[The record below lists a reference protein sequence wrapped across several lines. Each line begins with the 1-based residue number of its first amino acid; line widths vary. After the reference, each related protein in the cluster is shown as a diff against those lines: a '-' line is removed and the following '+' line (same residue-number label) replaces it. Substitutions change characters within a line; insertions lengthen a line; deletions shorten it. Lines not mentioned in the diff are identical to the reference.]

1 MKKVSVD
8 VATTGY
14 RLGKVA
20 WIGSE
25 VVWSEH
31 GSLNMKDP
39 MTGQYSKTFG
49 SGTSAGIGY
58 GGGAWTTTKNYIT
71 AVVAQQYIRVY
82 NRDGAVVSDT
92 YLGVGA
98 ACPTISS
105 IGHIA
110 FVTSDGVEDTISV
123 IPKGSRTR
131 IKLETG
137 SQADFYSSPAW
148 NSKGDKLAWIEWDHP
163 NMPWSGTRLMVAD
176 YDKFTSEI
184 TNVVQVAGGYDNP
197 IQQPEFTRN
206 DELMWVDGRPGH
218 DEIIIMG
225 HDGVRT
231 VIASDLSIMEPAWA
245 YAPKVYSARYLEG
258 VLYSVLAISSVGAGS
273 VVKEFFLDSREP
285 RTIKTPNDCTLVH
298 EIDVSIDGGN
308 LAVNISS
315 PFCQQQILA
324 MNIDTSEVYG
334 TARSPA
340 SKNPD
345 LANVIESAEP
355 VSWPTSNDMIAHGIL
370 YLPPKANGEDTPL
383 IVCMHGG
390 PTMAYRLG
398 WSPEPY
404 YWCSR
409 GYSVLY
415 VNYRGSTG
423 YGREYETS
431 LNGNWGVYDPED
443 AVSGADY
450 VSELGKCDRERVV
463 IMGGSAGGY
472 AVLQALSSFPSE
484 FAGGVDM
491 YGISDLNELLKE
503 THKFEARYPYK
514 LIGPLPECKSIYDE
528 RSPINHADKIVDPI
542 AIYQGDLDDV
552 VPIGQSVAIRDALKK
567 RGVHCRFTKFSGE
580 GHGFGYIGNIRKF
593 YASATEFIDDCVN
606 FKI

>member
-8 VATTGY
+8 VATSGY
-14 RLGKVA
+14 HLGKVA
-20 WIGSE
+20 WIGNE
-25 VVWSEH
+25 IAWSER
-31 GSLNMKDP
+31 GSINMKDP
-39 MTGQYSKTFG
+39 MTSQYRKTFAPG
-49 SGTSAGIGY
+49 LSAGIGY
-58 GGGAWTTTKNYIT
+58 GGGTWTTTKNYIT

-82 NRDGAVVSDT
+82 NRDGQVVSDT

-98 ACPTISS
+98 ACPVISS

-110 FVTSDGVEDTISV
+110 FVTSDGVDDTLSV

-131 IKLETG
+131 LKLETG
-137 SQADFYSSPAW
+137 TKADFYSSPAW

-176 YDKFTSEI
+176 YDRCTSEL
-184 TNVVQVAGGYDNP
+184 TNIVQVAGGYDNP
-197 IQQPEFTRN
+197 IQQPEFTRD
-206 DELMWVDGRPGH
+206 DELMWVDGKPDH
-218 DEIIIMG
+218 DEIVVLG
-225 HDGVRT
+225 HDGVYT
-231 VIASDLSIMEPAWA
+231 TIASDLSIMEPAWA
-245 YAPKVYSARYLEG
+245 YAPKVYSTRYIG
-258 VLYSVLAISSVGAGS
+258 GHIHSVLAISSTGAGS
-273 VVKEFFLDSREP
+273 VVKEFYLDGRS
-285 RTIKTPNDCTLVH
+285 RTIPTPNDCTLVH
-298 EIDVSIDGGN
+298 EIDVSVDGGN
-308 LAVNISS
+308 LAMNISS
-315 PFCQQQILA
+315 TFCQQQIIA
-324 MNIDTSEVYG
+324 VNIETGESYG
-334 TARSPA
+334 VARAA
-340 SKNPD
+340 SSSNPD
-345 LANVIESAEP
+345 LVGVIESAEP
-355 VSWPTSNDMIAHGIL
+355 VSWPTSDGMTAHGIL
-370 YLPPKANGEDTPL
+370 YLPPKANAEDTPL

-398 WSPEPY
+398 WNPEVY

-450 VSELGKCDRERVV
+450 VGELGKCDRERCI

-472 AVLQALSSFPSE
+472 AVLQALANFPAE

-503 THKFEARYPYK
+503 THKFEAKYPYK
-514 LIGPLPECKSIYDE
+514 LIGPLPDCKPIYDD
-528 RSPINHADKIVDPI
+528 RSPINHVSKIVDPV

-552 VPIGQSVAIRDALKK
+552 VPIGQSIAIRDALKK
-567 RGVHCRFTKFSGE
+567 KGVHCRFTKFSGE

-593 YASATEFIDDCVN
+593 YASATEFIEDCVN
-606 FKI
+606 FRI